1 MRLSFLCRTGTVR
14 STQGWAA
21 PRPAA
26 AAACGE
32 AAPAPPPGIPQ
43 PTGTAL
49 TDPGGTRPSCSMRRG
64 ARAGLCL
71 PRGREDTPASP
82 QLVSCSQPGLGDT
95 DSAGAGVANLS
106 LLYQNDPVHQGR
118 FFLVTF

>member
-1 MRLSFLCRTGTVR
+1 MHLSFLCRTGTAR

-32 AAPAPPPGIPQ
+32 AAPVPPPGIPQ

-49 TDPGGTRPSCSMRRG
+49 TDPGGTRSSCSMRRG
-64 ARAGLCL
+64 TRAGLCSPPAERTPPQAPNLCHAASRDWGTQTLLVLGL
-71 PRGREDTPASP
+71 PT
-82 QLVSCSQPGLGDT
+82 
-95 DSAGAGVANLS
+95 SAFYTKTTRCIRAA
-106 LLYQNDPVHQGR
+106 
-118 FFLVTF
+118 FF